1 MTPAPPP
8 PCAGPF
14 RPGSE
19 LNGGRRGEH
28 RRGKDLGHVPDEVVV
43 DLTLVEHHKPATS
56 GLERCFDEL
65 DVHPP
70 ESVAVFDDD
79 RRHLRI
85 GEQTADL
92 CPSAV
97 HARADL
103 GLHSGDRQP
112 GLGRPLAQRATCR
125 SRSARWSWDETRA

>member
-1 MTPAPPP
+1 MSRTRSSSTSPSSSTTSRRPA
-8 PCAGPF
+8 
-14 RPGSE
+14 
-19 LNGGRRGEH
+19 
-28 RRGKDLGHVPDEVVV
+28 
-43 DLTLVEHHKPATS
+43 

-112 GLGRPLAQRATCR
+112 GLGRPLAQAGDLPVEIGPLVV
-125 SRSARWSWDETRA
+125 DETRA

>member
-1 MTPAPPP
+1 M
-8 PCAGPF
+8 F
-14 RPGSE
+14 I
-19 LNGGRRGEH
+19 
-28 RRGKDLGHVPDEVVV
+28 
-43 DLTLVEHHKPATS
+43 
-56 GLERCFDEL
+56 
-65 DVHPP
+65 PP

-112 GLGRPLAQRATCR
+112 GLGRPLAQAGDLPVEIGPLVVGRD
-125 SRSARWSWDETRA
+125 SGVETETIGGRGED